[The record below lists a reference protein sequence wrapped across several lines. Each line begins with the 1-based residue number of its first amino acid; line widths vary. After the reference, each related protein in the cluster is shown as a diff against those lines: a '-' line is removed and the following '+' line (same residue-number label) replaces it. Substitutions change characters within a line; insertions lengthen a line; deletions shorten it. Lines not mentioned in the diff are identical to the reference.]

1 MRRGETL
8 IHNDFFYTEWNLQS
22 GQISRMLYDHSNDPD
37 ETKNLAILKTYRN
50 TVESLSKQ
58 LKRFKET
65 FN

>member
-1 MRRGETL
+1 
-8 IHNDFFYTEWNLQS
+8 
-22 GQISRMLYDHSNDPD
+22 MLYDHSNDPD